1 MVHDGS
7 SAEETIY
14 RRATSCVMIDP
25 ILHILADSSVFQ
37 GLSERELQD
46 VREAAT
52 MRRYVAG
59 ELMVRQGDPALAF
72 HMLICGHAK
81 LVQVTP
87 DGHQVLIRYARP
99 GHSFG
104 LRSALSGFEYSLSA
118 EAIDDSRALVWYGE
132 VLAQLMERY
141 SRIAF
146 NGMRMMTLRNV
157 EMQLRYQELLTEPVE
172 QRVAQALLRL
182 SNDMGQKTKEGIL
195 IDVPLSRE
203 DLAEY
208 SGTTLYSVSRI
219 LRQWEN
225 AGVVRTRE
233 RARAQPGF
241 SARHRCRH
249 HLALLRTLAAISDFP
264 FN

>member
-37 GLSERELQD
+37 GLSERDLQD

-118 EAIDDSRALVWYGE
+118 EAINDCRALVWYGE

-146 NGMRMMTLRNV
+146 NGMRVMTLRNV

-225 AGVVRTRE
+225 AGVVRTGRE
-233 RARAQPGF
+233 RVLVRSQDSLLDIA
-241 SARHRCRH
+241 SA
-249 HLALLRTLAAISDFP
+249 TI
-264 FN
+264 

>member
-87 DGHQVLIRYARP
+87 DGHQVLIRYAA
-99 GHSFG
+99 GHSFVAFRPERFPVFAFG
-104 LRSALSGFEYSLSA
+104 GSDWRF
-118 EAIDDSRALVWYGE
+118 RALVWYGE
-132 VLAQLMERY
+132 VLAQLMERC

-146 NGMRMMTLRNV
+146 NSMRMMTLRNV
-157 EMQLRYQELLTEPVE
+157 EMQLRYRSCSPNRWNRRIGEAASV
-172 QRVAQALLRL
+172 QRHGAEDQGHPHRRAPSRGL
-182 SNDMGQKTKEGIL
+182 GQ
-195 IDVPLSRE
+195 
-203 DLAEY
+203 Y

-225 AGVVRTRE
+225 AGVVRTGRE
-233 RARAQPGF
+233 RVLVRSQD
-241 SARHRCRH
+241 S
-249 HLALLRTLAAISDFP
+249 LLDIAAATI
-264 FN
+264 

>member
-1 MVHDGS
+1 
-7 SAEETIY
+7 
-14 RRATSCVMIDP
+14 MIDP
-25 ILHILADSSVFQ
+25 TLQTLADSNIFQ
-37 GLSERELQD
+37 GLSNRELQD
-46 VREAAT
+46 VRGVASV
-52 MRRYVAG
+52 RRYAES
-59 ELMVRQGDPALAF
+59 ELIVRQGDPALAF

-87 DGHQVLIRYARP
+87 DGHQVLMRYARP
-99 GHSFG
+99 GHTFG

-118 EAIDDSRALVWYGE
+118 EALNDCRALVWYGE

-146 NGMRMMTLRNV
+146 NGMRIMTLRNL

-182 SNDMGQKTKEGIL
+182 SNDMGQTTKEGIL

-225 AGVVRTRE
+225 AGVVRTGRE
-233 RARAQPGF
+233 RVLVRSQDSLLGIA
-241 SARHRCRH
+241 
-249 HLALLRTLAAISDFP
+249 LATA
-264 FN
+264 

>member
-37 GLSERELQD
+37 GLSERDLQD

-118 EAIDDSRALVWYGE
+118 EAI
-132 VLAQLMERY
+132 
-141 SRIAF
+141 
-146 NGMRMMTLRNV
+146 N
-157 EMQLRYQELLTEPVE
+157 
-172 QRVAQALLRL
+172 
-182 SNDMGQKTKEGIL
+182 
-195 IDVPLSRE
+195 E
-203 DLAEY
+203 DRK
-208 SGTTLYSVSRI
+208 SV
-219 LRQWEN
+219 
-225 AGVVRTRE
+225 V
-233 RARAQPGF
+233 
-241 SARHRCRH
+241 
-249 HLALLRTLAAISDFP
+249 
-264 FN
+264 

>member
-1 MVHDGS
+1 
-7 SAEETIY
+7 
-14 RRATSCVMIDP
+14 MIDP
-25 ILHILADSSVFQ
+25 TLQTLADSNIFQ
-37 GLSERELQD
+37 GLSNRELQD
-46 VREAAT
+46 VRGVASV
-52 MRRYVAG
+52 RRYVES
-59 ELMVRQGDPALAF
+59 ELIVRQGDPALAF

-87 DGHQVLIRYARP
+87 DGHQVLMRYARP
-99 GHSFG
+99 GHTFG

-118 EAIDDSRALVWYGE
+118 EALNDCRALVWYGE

-146 NGMRMMTLRNV
+146 NGMRIMTLRNL

-182 SNDMGQKTKEGIL
+182 SNDMGQTTKEGIL

-225 AGVVRTRE
+225 AGVVRTGRE
-233 RARAQPGF
+233 RVLVRSQDSLLGIA
-241 SARHRCRH
+241 
-249 HLALLRTLAAISDFP
+249 LATA
-264 FN
+264 